1 MGQETLLSV
10 VEAFRVSQGI
20 SNDDRDR
27 LTEMQKAGAAV
38 EKSASSAFGK
48 TVAKTGTNAA
58 LAGVKADYVTGYYK
72 TQGGWKSTV
81 DRVKAPTAKSTGK
94 DLITSWAKGAV
105 RARMKAE
112 GGGFAYVAWA
122 WEGWEA
128 AAKLLKPGHPAIKVL
143 ELGLFVNKVAVAIQK
158 TYLDKQTAAMAAEI
172 DWILKTHSDV
182 TDRMLEQGRAM
193 VEECQTAGMK
203 VVPKWKLDNK
213 ESFVQRLISAI
224 NDVQSGDGQ
233 AGKLLVQSNLRNNLL
248 NDLAYLHD
256 LRAGAYSLGAAS
268 DAWSDYLKML
278 ADNPEK
284 KNVLPEAMQDY
295 KGFVMPGRSDIFRM
309 LANDLHQSACGLRA
323 VTEGVFNVE
332 TNLWYLLGQKLG
344 LQGSAPG

>member
-1 MGQETLLSV
+1 MGQESLLSV

-20 SNDDRDR
+20 SDDDRDR
-27 LTEMQKAGAAV
+27 LTEMQKAAAAV
-38 EKSASSAFGK
+38 GKSAPSAFGK
-48 TVAKTGTNAA
+48 AAAKAGINSA
-58 LAGVKADYVTGYYK
+58 LAGAKTDYVSGHYK
-72 TQGGWKSTV
+72 TSGGWKFTV
-81 DRVKAPTAKSTGK
+81 DKVKAPTLKSTGK

-122 WEGWEA
+122 WEGWET
-128 AAKLLKPGHPAIKVL
+128 AAKMLKPGHPAIKVL
-143 ELGLFVNKVAVAIQK
+143 ELGLFVNKAAVAAQK

-182 TDRMLEQGRAM
+182 TDRLLGQARSM

-203 VVPKWKLDNK
+203 VVPKWKLDDR

-233 AGKLLVQSNLRNNLL
+233 AGKMFVQSNLRRNLL

-268 DAWSDYLKML
+268 DAWSDHLKVL

-284 KNVLPEAMQDY
+284 KSVLPAEMQNY
-295 KGFVMPGRSDIFRM
+295 SGYVKPGRADIFRM

-323 VTEGVFNVE
+323 ATEGVFNVE

-344 LQGSAPG
+344 LQGAAPG